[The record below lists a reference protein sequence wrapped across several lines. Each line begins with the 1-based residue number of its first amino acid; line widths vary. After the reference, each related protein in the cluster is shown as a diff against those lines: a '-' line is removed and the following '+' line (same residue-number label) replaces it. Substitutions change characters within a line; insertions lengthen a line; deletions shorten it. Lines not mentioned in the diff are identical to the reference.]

1 MIKKSNFTH
10 YLYLTLLVLLLFQ
23 ACQMPTQKVQIIG
36 AIFEKNTPSFH
47 GVHTMATSIDSSG
60 LEINQQSESSDS
72 YSNYYIFVGLSSE
85 KNEATQLL
93 QELQLELPKEKE
105 ALLIKKTTYNDK
117 PALILCGADEVG
129 LMYAALDVAKR
140 ISWSTDAEN
149 LFEHVIDVS
158 ETPDVKERAVSA
170 GSFNRA
176 YFEKKLHDKQYWVKY
191 FDMMAESRLNQ
202 FLLIFGYK
210 NVQYREPNFMAP
222 AYPNFFNVDEFPL
235 VKMGNVTE
243 EQQQQNTK
251 ALKEVIALAH
261 SRGIEFGVGLWDQID
276 RDKRF
281 RKIVKNDSDIP
292 ADLPDNIIWGLTHDN
307 LIPYTKVAIRK
318 FFKTFPEIDLVQFR
332 MHWESGITGEVAL
345 KFWKETFNIL
355 KEESPHLK
363 IEARAKDVPD
373 ETLYDGVATG
383 MDFRVATKHWMEQ
396 MGMPFHPTHINKE
409 NQFDR
414 RHGYADM
421 LRYPKK
427 YDFKWRVW
435 SGGTTRL
442 FLWGDPEWVK
452 LFAESSHLYDAKG
465 FEFNE
470 PLYFKMNG
478 SKHDV
483 EVSELLNP
491 DYKYYTYEFERYWH
505 YYQLMGRVTYNPNT
519 PKDTWEMEFVKK
531 FKQEAGLLLMDGLHQ
546 ASKVLPRIVTASYL
560 YPRFAS
566 PQGWPELQRMED
578 LKHFAKNSIPSD
590 IQQFTSPMEEAEQ
603 ILNREFTVKRHASQ
617 TSSWFLKTSDSILS
631 NVKKAEEIVGEN
643 QSKEFTS
650 TITDL
655 KMLAYLAKYHSQR
668 LLAAVQYN
676 LYSKTGD
683 LSSFDKAIEFESNA
697 VNAYGNLVTAAANIY
712 NMQLDFGS
720 VIALFPGHWNKEH
733 QRLVDELE
741 TLKEERETV
750 SNDEKYSSTFT
761 HIPIQRASINNPIK
775 VEVTLPTG
783 KKMKKAQVMFSIED
797 NEFTSV
803 ELQILEEGIGRAII
817 PGLGKEGVLKYFLE
831 VIYESGNIMYLPKN
845 ANNQPYSIIVSDD
858 YEPPSVKVERVLHAP
873 LNKELKIS
881 ARVNDSSGINKVS
894 LRYRRVS
901 QFEDYQ
907 SVQMVYNDTSGI
919 YEASIPALYF
929 DGKYNVMYFVEAID
943 TKGNGRM
950 YPDMEKE
957 TPYVIVQLNR

>member
-1 MIKKSNFTH
+1 MIKKYNFT
-10 YLYLTLLVLLLFQ
+10 YAVLLLVFLMFQ
-23 ACQMPTQKVQIIG
+23 SCAEHTPKLHIISNT
-36 AIFEKNTPSFH
+36 FEENTPSAH
-47 GVHTMATSIDSSG
+47 GLQKVIASLDTLGVT
-60 LEINQQSESSDS
+60 INQDLKANEEATD
-72 YSNYYIFVGLSSE
+72 YYMLLGKSSE
-85 KNEATQLL
+85 ENEATQLL
-93 QELQLELPKEKE
+93 QELKLSLPNEKE
-105 ALLIKKTTYNDK
+105 GLQIKKTTYKGK
-117 PALILCGADEVG
+117 PALVLCGADDVG

-140 ISWSTDAEN
+140 MSWSKDSDD
-149 LFEHVIDVS
+149 LFEHIKDVS
-158 ETPDVKERAVSA
+158 EAPDVKERAVSA

-176 YFEKKLHDKQYWVKY
+176 YFEQKLHDKQYWVKY

-210 NVQYREPNFMAP
+210 NVQYKEPNFMAP

-235 VKMGNVTE
+235 VKMKNVTK
-243 EQQQQNTK
+243 EQQEKNTK

-281 RKIVKNDSDIP
+281 RKIVKNDAEMP
-292 ADLPDNIIWGLTHDN
+292 ANLRDNIIWGLTHEN

-318 FFKTFPEIDLVQFR
+318 FLQTFPEIDLVQFR
-332 MHWESGITGEVAL
+332 MHWESGISGDVAL

-355 KEESPHLK
+355 KEENPKLK
-363 IEARAKDVPD
+363 VEARAKDVPD
-373 ETLYDGVATG
+373 ETLYDGVDTG

-396 MGMPFHPTHINKE
+396 MGMPFHPTHVNVDDQL
-409 NQFDR
+409 NR

-421 LRYPKK
+421 LRYPKR
-427 YDFKWRVW
+427 YGFKWRVW
-435 SGGTTRL
+435 TGGTTRL

-452 LFAESSHLYDAKG
+452 LFVESSHLYDAKG

-478 SKHDV
+478 SKHDA

-491 DYKYYTYEFERYWH
+491 EYKYYTYEFERYWH
-505 YYQLMGRVTYNPNT
+505 YYQVMGRVTYNPNT
-519 PKDTWEMEFVKK
+519 PTDTWEKEFTNK
-531 FKQEAGLLLMDGLHQ
+531 FDEEAGLLLMDGLHQ

-578 LKHFAKNSIPSD
+578 LKHYAKNAIPSD

-603 ILNREFTVKRHASQ
+603 ILNSDFTIKRNASKI
-617 TSSWFLKTSDSILS
+617 SDWFSKTSDSILI

-643 QSKEFTS
+643 PSKEFIS

-655 KMLAYLAKYHSQR
+655 KMLVYLAKYHSQR

-683 LSSFDKAIEFESNA
+683 LVSFDKAIEFESHA
-697 VNAYGNLVTAAANIY
+697 VNAYGNIVKSAADVY

-720 VIALFPGHWNKEH
+720 VIALFPGHWDKEH
-733 QRLVDELE
+733 QRLVGELQA
-741 TLKEERETV
+741 LKEEKAKLV
-750 SNDEKYSSTFT
+750 NQGKFSSTFT
-761 HIPIQRASINNPIK
+761 HVPVQKAKVGSPIDIK
-775 VEVTLPTG
+775 ATLPTG
-783 KKMKKAQVMFSIED
+783 KNIKSAHLMYTKTNTNDFD
-797 NEFTSV
+797 NVALNISKQGMGSAT
-803 ELQILEEGIGRAII
+803 I
-817 PGLGKEGVLKYFLE
+817 PSTGKEDVLKYYLK
-831 VIYESGNIMYLPKN
+831 VSYESGSVEYLPKN
-845 ANNQPYSIIVSDD
+845 APSKPYSVIITNDE
-858 YEPPSVKVERVLHAP
+858 EPPNVEVERILHAP

-881 ARVNDSSGINKVS
+881 AKVEDAS
-894 LRYRRVS
+894 EIGKVILRYRRVS

-907 SVQMVYNDTSGI
+907 SVSMIYNDTLGV
-919 YEASIPALYF
+919 YEASIPASYF
-929 DGKYNVMYFVEAID
+929 DGKYDVMYFIEAMD
-943 TKGNGRM
+943 TKGNGSM